1 MMMLRIRAAFFAA
14 TTVLALRNA
23 PLSASPAPKLPQR
36 MPSTASATTQPLD
49 ATRRTALTA
58 QRMVPAAETPT
69 TRRTALAAAGGCAC
83 GCGLYLATSPDATV
97 LDTAQS
103 MWTDAS
109 RARDERFARV
119 MSGGMRDYEAWD
131 KVRNFKNE
139 LFAHVR
145 QGDDVVEIGIGSA
158 PNLQYYGAK
167 AKRVRAVEPNPA
179 FFDLAAGQAQ
189 WEHTKLSV
197 VQGVAEEMPFADSS
211 VDVVV
216 GTMVLCSVQ
225 SVRKAC
231 EEVKRILKPGGR
243 YLFTEHTRAPDGWR
257 LINTAQAAMDPLQ
270 RALAN
275 GCHLRRNP
283 LPTIERGFGASSVDA
298 RAFVLL
304 NTGRGP
310 PWPPHF
316 LLAPHLVGVA
326 RVN

>member
-1 MMMLRIRAAFFAA
+1 
-14 TTVLALRNA
+14 
-23 PLSASPAPKLPQR
+23 
-36 MPSTASATTQPLD
+36 
-49 ATRRTALTA
+49 
-58 QRMVPAAETPT
+58 
-69 TRRTALAAAGGCAC
+69 
-83 GCGLYLATSPDATV
+83 
-97 LDTAQS
+97 